1 MKVFELFWSW
11 RLRTLYHVTVLLGCS
26 RIGLYSYFVL
36 AYIRVKIR
44 LKTRLIDQNKI
55 EIKAMYVLLLS
66 RSCGVITKLACVAGP
81 QFYGGPDLQSCPLQI
96 RPPIKLRACHAGYS
110 ETSYFHVILLIKV
123 TKL

>member
-1 MKVFELFWSW
+1 
-11 RLRTLYHVTVLLGCS
+11 
-26 RIGLYSYFVL
+26 
-36 AYIRVKIR
+36 VKIR

-55 EIKAMYVLLLS
+55 EDK
-66 RSCGVITKLACVAGP
+66 P
-81 QFYGGPDLQSCPLQI
+81 QFYGGPDLQSCPLKI